1 MENSFDLKLSSQSYH
16 DFSGLSELKARVQND
31 DETAIEEVGQKF
43 EALFVQ
49 MMLKSMREANEPFK
63 SDLMG
68 SSAQD
73 TFEEMYHQELSQVM
87 SQRGSLGVAQ
97 WLTETIQKQ
106 SGKAKAIDSYN
117 QSSAFPIRDEEKRVL
132 TPLKSHTSMMTLKPG
147 DYR

>member
-97 WLTETIQKQ
+97 WLTDTIQRQ
-106 SGKAKAIDSYN
+106 SGKVKAIDTYN
-117 QSSAFPIRDEEKRVL
+117 QSASFPIRDEEKR
-132 TPLKSHTSMMTLKPG
+132 TSTSIKSDTKMMTLKPG